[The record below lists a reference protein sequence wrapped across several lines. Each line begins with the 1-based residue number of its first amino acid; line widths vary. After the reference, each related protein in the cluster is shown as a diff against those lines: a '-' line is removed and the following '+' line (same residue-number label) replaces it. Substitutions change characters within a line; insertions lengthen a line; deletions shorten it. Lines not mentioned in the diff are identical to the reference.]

1 MEKKPFI
8 ARHQQISE
16 NMMATI
22 SSGVWNLGDQLPSE
36 QALAEEYGVSRF
48 TVRSALDDLQK
59 RGMISRR
66 RRFGTIVIA
75 QKPVELIVQ
84 EIQSV
89 EELFQYPENTKLEV
103 IKSSNI
109 VADVSLASF
118 LQCDVGSEWT
128 KIETIRNTSKKVP
141 LCLTEIYVPRI
152 YKNIRNLIGKSNKPA
167 FKLLEDH
174 FDVRAL
180 EIHAEVLAGSLSNER
195 ADLLGVE
202 SKSPS
207 LIMVRR
213 YRDQQGLLL
222 EVSVSEHP
230 ASRFSYSFNLSY
242 RR

>member
-8 ARHQQISE
+8 ARHQKIAESF
-16 NMMATI
+16 MAKI
-22 SSGVWNLGDQLPSE
+22 AIGKWGVGDQLPSE

-48 TVRSALDDLQK
+48 TVRSALDELQK

-66 RRFGTIVIA
+66 RRFGTIVTS

-89 EELFQYPENTKLEV
+89 EELLQYPENTKLKV
-103 IKSSNI
+103 SKSSNV

-118 LQCDVGSEWT
+118 LQCDVGSDWT
-128 KIETIRNTSKKVP
+128 KIEAIRNTSKDVP

-167 FKLLEDH
+167 FKLLEEH
-174 FDVRAL
+174 FGVRAL
-180 EIHAEVLAGSLSNER
+180 EIHAEVLAGSLSRES
-195 ADLLGVE
+195 ADLLAVE
-202 SKSPS
+202 PKSPS
-207 LIMVRR
+207 LIMIRR
-213 YRDQQGLLL
+213 YRDEQGVLL